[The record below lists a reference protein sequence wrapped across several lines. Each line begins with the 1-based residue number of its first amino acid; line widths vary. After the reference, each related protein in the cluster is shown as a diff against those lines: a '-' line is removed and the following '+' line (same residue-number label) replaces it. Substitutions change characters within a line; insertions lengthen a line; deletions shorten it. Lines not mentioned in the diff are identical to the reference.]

1 MTDHVGQKYSLSSK
15 AEVWRIDPLDLGI
28 GGKVALVAG
37 GNSGIGKATAK
48 LLASEGANVAIVGKT
63 QSKLDNAAAELDK
76 MGEVVPIQADLTR
89 LDAVDMVKRA
99 VLDRFG
105 GVDILVNT
113 VGITGPTKDFLDL
126 TDKDWYDTLEVD
138 FMAAV
143 RLCRAFL
150 PLMQDSGWG
159 RVVLVA
165 SEDALQPYTDEI
177 PYCAAKAAVLNLA
190 KNLSK
195 AYAKDSVLVNSVS
208 PAFIASPM
216 TDAMMSK
223 RAEKL
228 EVKFDQA
235 VESFLDEERPHLEL
249 HRRGKVQEV
258 AAVITFLCS
267 QQSSFVVGANYRVDG
282 GSVAS
287 MAL

>member
-1 MTDHVGQKYSLSSK
+1 L
-15 AEVWRIDPLDLGI
+15 ELGI
-28 GGKVALVAG
+28 NGKVAVVAG

-48 LLASEGANVAIVGKT
+48 LLASEGVNVAIVGKT
-63 QSKLDNAAAELDK
+63 QSKLDAAANELDK
-76 MGEVVPIQADLTR
+76 MGEIIPIQADFTR
-89 LDAVDMVKRA
+89 LDAVDIVRKA
-99 VLDRFG
+99 VLDKFG
-105 GVDILVNT
+105 RVDILVNT
-113 VGITGPTKDFLDL
+113 VGITGPTKDFLEL
-126 TDKDWYDTLEVD
+126 TDQDWYDTLEID

-143 RLCRAFL
+143 RLCRAFI
-150 PLMQDSGWG
+150 PLMQESGWG
-159 RVVLVA
+159 RIVLVA

-195 AYAKDSVLVNSVS
+195 AYAKDGVLVNSVS

-216 TDAMMSK
+216 TDAMMQK

-235 VESFLDEERPHLEL
+235 IDSFLENERPHLEL
-249 HRRGKVQEV
+249 QRRGKVQEV

-267 QQSSFVVGANYRVDG
+267 QQSSFVVGSNYRVDG

-287 MAL
+287 MAV

>member
-1 MTDHVGQKYSLSSK
+1 
-15 AEVWRIDPLDLGI
+15 LDLGI
-28 GGKVALVAG
+28 TGKVALVAG

-48 LLASEGANVAIVGKT
+48 LLASEGANVAIVGKV
-63 QSKLDNAAAELDK
+63 QSKLDATAEELDK
-76 MGEVVPIQADLTR
+76 MGEVLPIQADLTR
-89 LDAVDMVKRA
+89 LDAVDVIKKA
-99 VLDRFG
+99 IVDRFG
-105 GVDILVNT
+105 QVDILVNT
-113 VGITGPTKDFLDL
+113 VGITGATKEFLEL

-143 RLCRAFL
+143 RLCRAFI
-150 PLMQDSGWG
+150 PMMRESGWG

-165 SEDALQPYTDEI
+165 SEDALQPYTDEM

-195 AYAKDSVLVNSVS
+195 AYAKDGVLVNSVS

-216 TDAMMSK
+216 TDAMMTK

-228 EVKFDQA
+228 EVEFDQA
-235 VESFLDEERPHLEL
+235 IESFLENKRPHLEL
-249 HRRGKVQEV
+249 QRRGKVQEV
-258 AAVITFLCS
+258 AAVIAFLCS
-267 QQSSFVVGANYRVDG
+267 QQSSFVVGSNYRVDG

-287 MAL
+287 MAV

>member
-1 MTDHVGQKYSLSSK
+1 
-15 AEVWRIDPLDLGI
+15 LDLGI
-28 GGKVALVAG
+28 NGKVVLVAG

-48 LLASEGANVAIVGKT
+48 LLASEGANVAIVGKV
-63 QSKLDNAAAELDK
+63 QSKLDATAEELDK
-76 MGEVVPIQADLTR
+76 MGEVLPIQADLTR
-89 LDAVDMVKRA
+89 LDAVDVIKKA
-99 VLDRFG
+99 VVDRFG
-105 GVDILVNT
+105 RVDILVNT
-113 VGITGPTKDFLDL
+113 VGITGATKEFLEL

-143 RLCRAFL
+143 RLCRAFI
-150 PLMQDSGWG
+150 PMMRESGWG

-165 SEDALQPYTDEI
+165 SEDALQPYTDEM

-195 AYAKDSVLVNSVS
+195 AYAKDGVLVNSVS

-216 TDAMMSK
+216 TDAMMTK

-228 EVKFDQA
+228 EVEFDQA
-235 VESFLDEERPHLEL
+235 IESFLENKRPHLEL
-249 HRRGKVQEV
+249 QRRGKVQEV
-258 AAVITFLCS
+258 AAVIAFLCS
-267 QQSSFVVGANYRVDG
+267 QQSSFVVGSNYRVDG

-287 MAL
+287 MAV